1 MLSFLGWFILRIYIL
16 LFLLFYI
23 QITYNMV
30 KFLGFAISLF
40 LIVIIFLRIPQ
51 ENVGLASF
59 ATKSN
64 LLGSPSS
71 AQRSL
76 NILTGFGI
84 LIYLL
89 VAAIL
94 DAGIWHQ

>member
-1 MLSFLGWFILRIYIL
+1 MLKVIGAFTSI
-16 LFLLFYI
+16 
-23 QITYNMV
+23 
-30 KFLGFAISLF
+30 F

-71 AQRSL
+71 AQRFL
-76 NILTGFGI
+76 NILTAVGI
-84 LIYLL
+84 LLYIGIAIQLNLL
-89 VAAIL
+89 NN
-94 DAGIWHQ
+94 

>member
-1 MLSFLGWFILRIYIL
+1 MLKLFEFIVSI
-16 LFLLFYI
+16 
-23 QITYNMV
+23 
-30 KFLGFAISLF
+30 F

-59 ATKSN
+59 ATKSD

-76 NILTGFGI
+76 NIFTGIGI
-84 LIYLL
+84 LIYFLI
-89 VAAIL
+89 AIRL
-94 DAGIWHQ
+94 NFLNS

>member
-1 MLSFLGWFILRIYIL
+1 MLKLFAFLINI
-16 LFLLFYI
+16 
-23 QITYNMV
+23 
-30 KFLGFAISLF
+30 F

-59 ATKSN
+59 ATKSD

-76 NILTGFGI
+76 NILTAFGI
-84 LIYLL
+84 LIYFGLAVQQNL
-89 VAAIL
+89 VNI
-94 DAGIWHQ
+94 

>member
-1 MLSFLGWFILRIYIL
+1 MLKIFGFI
-16 LFLLFYI
+16 
-23 QITYNMV
+23 V
-30 KFLGFAISLF
+30 SLF

-59 ATKSN
+59 ATKSD

-76 NILTGFGI
+76 NIITAFGI
-84 LIYLL
+84 LVYL
-89 VAAIL
+89 AIAVGL
-94 DAGIWHQ
+94 NLTIS